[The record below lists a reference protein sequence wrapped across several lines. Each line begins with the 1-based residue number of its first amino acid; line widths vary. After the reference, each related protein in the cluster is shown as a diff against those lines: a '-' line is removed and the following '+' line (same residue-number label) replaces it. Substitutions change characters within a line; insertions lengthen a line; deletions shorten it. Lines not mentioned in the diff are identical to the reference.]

1 MVYRPIAIAILAGL
15 SSAWT
20 LAQPENPPKPSN
32 AMLDGTRTSAPAALA
47 PQAPA
52 NPPLSIEQRGD
63 ILMARKEYREA
74 IDMFRQGSPKD
85 PVLWNKEGIAYH
97 QLTQLPN
104 ARKSYEQAL
113 KLKPDYVEAMNNLG
127 TIYYAQRSFR
137 RSISWYNKALKLA
150 PNEARSASIYMNLGT
165 AEFARKRYEQA
176 TIAYQAALKLDP
188 EVFEHHGT
196 FGVML
201 EEHSVQERAK
211 YHYYVAKVYAK
222 GGRTEL
228 ALQYLRKA
236 LEEGFK
242 EKDKLNKDPEFAAMR
257 DMPEFKQLL
266 ALEPRVL

>member
-1 MVYRPIAIAILAGL
+1 MVYRPIAITLLAGL
-15 SSAWT
+15 SSVWT
-20 LAQPENPPKPSN
+20 PAQTDPAAVSK
-32 AMLDGTRTSAPAALA
+32 ALLDDTRTSAPAAIA
-47 PQAPA
+47 PQAPTS
-52 NPPLSIEQRGD
+52 PTLTIEQRGD

-74 IDMFRQGSPKD
+74 IDMFRTGSLKD

-97 QLTQLPN
+97 QLTQLGN

-137 RSISWYNKALKLA
+137 RAISWYNKALKLA
-150 PNEARSASIYMNLGT
+150 PNEPKSASVYMNLGT

-176 TIAYQAALKLDP
+176 TAAYQTALKIDP
-188 EVFEHHGT
+188 DVFEHHGN

-211 YHYYVAKVYAK
+211 YHYYVAKLYAK

-242 EKDKLNKDPEFAAMR
+242 DKDKLNKDPEFAGMR
-257 DMPEFKQLL
+257 DLPEFKQLL
-266 ALEPRVL
+266 ASEPRVL